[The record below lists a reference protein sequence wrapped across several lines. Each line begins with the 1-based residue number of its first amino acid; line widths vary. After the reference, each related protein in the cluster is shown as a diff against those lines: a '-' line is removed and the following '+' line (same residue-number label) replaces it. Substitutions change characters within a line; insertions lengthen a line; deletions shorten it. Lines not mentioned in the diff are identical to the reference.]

1 MRRINPARF
10 RVATRGTSREINR
23 SIVLNLVRAHQPIS
37 RADLARSMGV
47 RRGVVSL
54 IVNDLLRARL
64 IFEGATGEAVRGR
77 KPTFLYI
84 DSRRRAVVAADIR
97 ASETFV
103 MLADLLG
110 KPLTGVTR
118 FPTPRDLKQLVATL
132 ARHVKAML
140 AEHPDIDACEGIGV
154 VVPGMVEH
162 SSMRVLHAP
171 TLGWRNVNLREPLAA
186 ATELPVQIENSGRAC
201 ALAQMWAMRD
211 ELVERIDENPG
222 SEHRS
227 SDQSSGPF
235 LRNGPQGSRTH
246 SPLVP
251 AAGDLVFVSV
261 SDGLGVGVVIH
272 GEVLRGRHNI
282 AGEFGHVPLSLD
294 GPRCSCGANG
304 CWEAYISNRAT
315 LARYFGRAAE
325 PIGPVDAERRQFTI
339 EDLIARARGRD
350 AKASAA
356 LESTARY
363 LGLGLASVI
372 NVLDPAR
379 VYVGGEI
386 TLAWDLIEATV
397 RSALAER
404 ALTPAAATTDIRP
417 VAAGEYPRLQ
427 GAAALVA
434 APAFAAPVVA

>member
-37 RADLARSMGV
+37 RADLARTMGV
-47 RRGVVSL
+47 RRGAISL
-54 IVNDLLRARL
+54 IVNDLLRDRL
-64 IFEGATGEAVRGR
+64 IFEGATGDAVRGR

-118 FPTPRDLKQLVATL
+118 FPTPRDLKELIATL
-132 ARHVKAML
+132 ARRTKEML

-171 TLGWRNVNLREPLAA
+171 TLGWRNVDLREPLAA
-186 ATELPVQIENSGRAC
+186 ATALPVQIENSGRAC

-211 ELVERIDENPG
+211 EL
-222 SEHRS
+222 
-227 SDQSSGPF
+227 
-235 LRNGPQGSRTH
+235 T
-246 SPLVP
+246 P

-325 PIGPVDAERRQFTI
+325 PNGPVDAERRQFTV

-379 VYVGGEI
+379 VYIGGEI
-386 TLAWDLIEATV
+386 TLAWDLIEPTV